1 MTMFRNLGRTLQLL
15 REEQGWSQADLA
27 RKAGIGKSQLSKYEN
42 SKEQPRL
49 DSLEKILAA
58 LSVRYVDFFTTVSFL
73 DDQLERLSSPSPLP
87 AVSAPHASGL
97 LSDDVNQAFERV
109 TRGIFEL
116 HRSVLHQLVA
126 ARARS

>member
-1 MTMFRNLGRTLQLL
+1 MGMFRNLGRTLQLL
-15 REEQGWSQADLA
+15 REEHGWSQADLA

-58 LSVRYVDFFTTVSFL
+58 LSVRYVDFFTTVAFL
-73 DDQLERLSSPSPLP
+73 DEQLERLSS
-87 AVSAPHASGL
+87 SAPPAISGPQVSGL
-97 LSDDVNQAFERV
+97 LSDEVNQAFERV
-109 TRGIFEL
+109 SRGIFEL

-126 ARARS
+126 VR

>member
-1 MTMFRNLGRTLQLL
+1 MFRNLGRTLQLL
-15 REEQGWSQADLA
+15 REERGWSQADLA

-49 DSLEKILAA
+49 DSLEKILTV
-58 LSVRYVDFFTTVSFL
+58 LSVRYVDFFTTVAFL
-73 DDQLERLSSPSPLP
+73 DEQLERLNSPSVP
-87 AVSAPHASGL
+87 AVTPPPVSGL

-109 TRGIFEL
+109 SRGIFEL

-126 ARARS
+126 ARTTR